1 MQYESNVPRWRQ
13 QIHFPS
19 YVLGKRRIPRL
30 LFDPDMYEHLGIDSG
45 LVGYLDCGDFL
56 KSCLESICDN
66 AETHLGTT
74 KWTELC
80 GVDLSWKF
88 ECQRCSRYVVKRSK
102 SHVITFE
109 GHNNATFDIQ
119 LKNFLHVIKCA
130 VGSNCTQAFMYQQPW
145 MTIRNVCLACLW
157 LLELRFLID
166 FYLAR

>member
-1 MQYESNVPRWRQ
+1 MQYESNVPRLRQ
-13 QIHFPS
+13 KIHFPS
-19 YVLGKRRIPRL
+19 CVLGKRRIPRL
-30 LFDPDMYEHLGIDSG
+30 LFDPNLYEHLGIDSG

-56 KSCLESICDN
+56 KSCLESICDS

-74 KWTELC
+74 KWTDLC
-80 GVDLSWKF
+80 GLDLSWKF

-130 VGSNCTQAFMYQQPW
+130 VGSNCTRAFMYQQPW
-145 MTIRNVCLACLW
+145 ITISNVAKFAWHAFLNLDF
-157 LLELRFLID
+157 LLTFT
-166 FYLAR
+166 